1 MPDAS
6 ATRVTRLGLG
16 AKIFIAATL
25 SVAGVLGVTL
35 GLTSLQ
41 ANRTADESIRRALAG
56 VRRGVQAFLAGRTA
70 TFAGMS
76 AVSAEVPQFRERLLK
91 AAERS
96 NVLDQAEEHRRLLGA
111 AWVLIT
117 DEHGVLV
124 ARTDYPTEFDIDLSP
139 GALIAGALS
148 GDETSGAWVDERRR
162 KLFMAVAVPLR
173 ASPQAAPQGSL
184 IAAYAID
191 DTLAHQIRQAT
202 TTDVVFFA
210 LDTLNRPYIV
220 GSTLPRE
227 TVEPALVADT
237 GAMAALTRD
246 TAGTELAADVDGERL
261 IGLASPIRSA
271 GGDAFGGFV
280 AFRSHERELGAFRAL
295 QHTIGF
301 SLALGLLLALASA
314 YVLARQIAGP
324 IRRLALATRRVQDGD
339 YSVEIGVPS
348 GDEIGMLSQA
358 FQSLVADL
366 KEKAK
371 LVEYMMATSGA
382 AATEQ
387 LKSTRPSI
395 GAATGSGLRPGTLFA
410 NRYEVKEVLGMGGM
424 GVVYRAFDRE
434 LQEAVA
440 IKALRPEALVGSGVA
455 LERFKQEIRLARKIT
470 HRNVVR
476 TYDLGEVN
484 GMYYLT
490 MEYVE
495 GTSLKQ
501 LIGTRGPLPVSV
513 TLTIG
518 KQLCRALEV
527 AHEQGVIHRDI
538 KPQNMV
544 VEPSGVLKVMDFG
557 IARLANRS
565 KDEGLTKDG
574 MSIGT
579 PDYMSPEHLSGRE
592 LDARSDLYSAGVVL
606 FECLTRR
613 LPFDAE
619 TTFALIA
626 KHLEEEP
633 PDPRTINPDVPEAL
647 AQVILKAMAK
657 EPADRYQTAVQMHD
671 ALAAIG

>member
-1 MPDAS
+1 MRWMAL
-6 ATRVTRLGLG
+6 RLGLR

-25 SVAGVLGVTL
+25 SVVGVLGVTL
-35 GLTSLQ
+35 GLTSLV

-91 AAERS
+91 ASARS
-96 NVLDQAEEHRRLLGA
+96 NVLDQAEQYRRLLHA

-124 ARTDYPTEFDIDLSP
+124 ARTDYPTESDIDLSR
-139 GALIAGALS
+139 GALIANALS
-148 GDETSGAWVDERRR
+148 GDETSGAWLDEPRR

-173 ASPQAAPQGSL
+173 ASPQAPPQGSL
-184 IAAYAID
+184 VAAYSLD
-191 DTLAHQIRQAT
+191 DTLAHQIKQAT

-210 LDTLNRPYIV
+210 LDTLKRPYIV
-220 GSTLPRE
+220 GSTVPRDA
-227 TVEPALVADT
+227 VEPALVADT
-237 GAMAALTRD
+237 QAIAALPRD
-246 TAGTELAADVDGERL
+246 SAGTELTADVDGERL
-261 IGLASPIRSA
+261 IGLASPVRSA

-295 QHTIGF
+295 QRTIGF
-301 SLALGLLLALASA
+301 ALVLGLLLALASS
-314 YVLARQIAGP
+314 YVLAHQIAGP

-339 YSVEIGVPS
+339 YSVDIDAPA

-358 FQSLVADL
+358 FQSLVSDL
-366 KEKAK
+366 KEKAR
-371 LVEYMMATSGA
+371 LVDYMMATSGA
-382 AATEQ
+382 APAEP
-387 LKSTRPSI
+387 LGSARPSL
-395 GAATGSGLRPGTLFA
+395 APPRDALRPGTLFA
-410 NRYEVKEVLGMGGM
+410 NRYEVKEVLGVGGM

-434 LQEAVA
+434 LQEPVA

-455 LERFKQEIRLARKIT
+455 LDRFKQEIRLARKIA

-484 GMYYLT
+484 GTYYLT

-495 GTSLKQ
+495 GRSLKQ
-501 LIGTRGPLPVSV
+501 LIATRGPLPVPV

-538 KPQNMV
+538 KPQNIV

-565 KDEGLTKDG
+565 KDEGLTKEG
-574 MSIGT
+574 MAIGT
-579 PDYMSPEHLSGRE
+579 PDYMSPEQLAGKE
-592 LDARSDLYSAGVVL
+592 LDARSDLYAVGVVL

-613 LPFDAE
+613 LPFEAD
-619 TTFALIA
+619 TTYSLIA
-626 KHLEEEP
+626 KQLGQAA
-633 PDPRTINPDVPEAL
+633 PDPRTINPDVPEGL

-657 EPADRYQTAVQMHD
+657 EPADRYQAAVQMHD

>member
-6 ATRVTRLGLG
+6 ATRPARLGLG

-25 SVAGVLGVTL
+25 SVTGVLGVTL
-35 GLTSLQ
+35 GLTSVQ
-41 ANRTADESIRRALAG
+41 AERTADEAIRRGLGG

-76 AVSAEVPQFRERLLK
+76 TVSAEVPQFRERLLK
-91 AAERS
+91 ASQRG

-124 ARTDYPTEFDIDLSP
+124 ARTDYPAESDIDLSR
-139 GALIAGALS
+139 GALIANALS
-148 GDETSGAWVDERRR
+148 GDESSGAWLDERRR

-184 IAAYAID
+184 VAAYAID
-191 DTLAHQIRQAT
+191 DTLARQIKQAT

-227 TVEPALVADT
+227 AVEPALVADT
-237 GAMAALTRD
+237 TTMTALARD
-246 TAGTELAADVDGERL
+246 TAGTELSAEVEGEHL

-271 GGDAFGGFV
+271 GGDAFGGFI
-280 AFRSHERELGAFRAL
+280 AFRSHDRELGEFRVL
-295 QHTIGF
+295 RHTIGF

-324 IRRLALATRRVQDGD
+324 IRRLALATRRVEDGD
-339 YSVEIGVPS
+339 YSVEIDVNA

-371 LVEYMMATSGA
+371 LVEYMMATSGGA
-382 AATEQ
+382 PTEALPATRKA
-387 LKSTRPSI
+387 LPSPRD
-395 GAATGSGLRPGTLFA
+395 ALRPGTLFA

-434 LQEAVA
+434 LREPVA
-440 IKALRPEALVGSGVA
+440 IKALRPEMLAGGGVA
-455 LERFKQEIRLARKIT
+455 LERFKQEIRLARKIA

-501 LIGTRGPLPVSV
+501 LISTRGPLPVSV

-527 AHEQGVIHRDI
+527 AHEEGVIHRDI

-579 PDYMSPEHLSGRE
+579 PDYMSPEHLSGQA

-633 PDPRTINPDVPEAL
+633 PDPRTVNPDVPEAL

-657 EPADRYQTAVQMHD
+657 ERADRYQTAVQMHD

>member
-6 ATRVTRLGLG
+6 ATRPARFGLG

-25 SVAGVLGVTL
+25 SVTGVLGVTL
-35 GLTSLQ
+35 GLTSVQ
-41 ANRTADESIRRALAG
+41 AERTADEAIRRGLRG

-76 AVSAEVPQFRERLLK
+76 GVSAEVPQFRERLLK
-91 AAERS
+91 TSQRG

-124 ARTDYPTEFDIDLSP
+124 ARTDYPAESDIDLSR
-139 GALIAGALS
+139 GALIANALS
-148 GDETSGAWVDERRR
+148 GDESSGAWLDERRR

-173 ASPQAAPQGSL
+173 ASPQAASQGSL
-184 IAAYAID
+184 VAAYAID
-191 DTLAHQIRQAT
+191 DTLARQIKQAT

-210 LDTLNRPYIV
+210 LDTLSRPYIV

-227 TVEPALVADT
+227 AVEPALVADT
-237 GAMAALTRD
+237 TTMTTLARD
-246 TAGTELAADVDGERL
+246 SAGTELSAQVEGEHL

-271 GGDAFGGFV
+271 GGDTFGGFI
-280 AFRSHERELGAFRAL
+280 AFRSHDRELGEFRVL

-324 IRRLALATRRVQDGD
+324 IRRLALATRRVEDGD
-339 YSVEIGVPS
+339 YSVEIDVPA

-371 LVEYMMATSGA
+371 LVEYMMATSGGA
-382 AATEQ
+382 PTEALPATRMA
-387 LKSTRPSI
+387 LPPPRD
-395 GAATGSGLRPGTLFA
+395 ALRPGTLFA

-434 LQEAVA
+434 LREPVA
-440 IKALRPEALVGSGVA
+440 IKALRPELLAGGGVA
-455 LERFKQEIRLARKIT
+455 LERFKQEIRLARKIA

-495 GTSLKQ
+495 GKSLKE
-501 LIGTRGPLPVSV
+501 LIATRGPLPVSV

-538 KPQNMV
+538 KPQNIV

-557 IARLANRS
+557 IARLENRS
-565 KDEGLTKDG
+565 KDEGLTKEG

-579 PDYMSPEHLSGRE
+579 PDYMSPEQLSGRE

-613 LPFDAE
+613 LPFEAD
-619 TTFALIA
+619 TTYGLIA
-626 KHLEEEP
+626 KQLEEEA
-633 PDPRTINPDVPEAL
+633 PDPRTFNPDVPEAL
-647 AQVILKAMAK
+647 ARLVLKAMAK
-657 EPADRYQTAVQMHD
+657 ETGARYQTAAEMHD

>member
-1 MPDAS
+1 MLDAS
-6 ATRVTRLGLG
+6 ATRIARIGLG
-16 AKIFIAATL
+16 AKIFTAATL

-124 ARTDYPTEFDIDLSP
+124 ARTDYPTESDIDLSR

-162 KLFMAVAVPLR
+162 KLVMAVAVPLR

-227 TVEPALVADT
+227 AVEPALVADT

-280 AFRSHERELGAFRAL
+280 AFRSHERELGAFRVL

-382 AATEQ
+382 APTEPVR
-387 LKSTRPSI
+387 SARPSS
-395 GAATGSGLRPGTLFA
+395 APRDALRPGTVFA

-434 LQEAVA
+434 LREAVA
-440 IKALRPEALVGSGVA
+440 IKTLRPEALAGDGVA
-455 LERFKQEIRLARKIT
+455 LERFKQEIRLARKIA

-484 GMYYLT
+484 GLYYLT

-501 LIGTRGPLPVSV
+501 LIATRGPLPVPV

-538 KPQNMV
+538 KPQNIV

-565 KDEGLTKDG
+565 KDEGLTKEG

-579 PDYMSPEHLSGRE
+579 PDYVSPEQLSGMA

-613 LPFDAE
+613 LPFEAD
-619 TTFALIA
+619 TTYGLIA
-626 KHLEEEP
+626 KQVEGAP
-633 PDPRTINPDVPEAL
+633 ADPRTLNQDVSEAL
-647 AQVILKAMAK
+647 AQVILRAMAK
-657 EPADRYQTAVQMHD
+657 EPVDRYHTAAQMHD

>member
-6 ATRVTRLGLG
+6 ATRIARIGLG

-124 ARTDYPTEFDIDLSP
+124 ARTDYPTESDIDLSP

-191 DTLAHQIRQAT
+191 DTLAHQ
-202 TTDVVFFA
+202 
-210 LDTLNRPYIV
+210 
-220 GSTLPRE
+220 
-227 TVEPALVADT
+227 
-237 GAMAALTRD
+237 
-246 TAGTELAADVDGERL
+246 

-382 AATEQ
+382 APTEQ

-501 LIGTRGPLPVSV
+501 LISTRGPLPVSV

-527 AHEQGVIHRDI
+527 AHEEGVIHRDI

-579 PDYMSPEHLSGRE
+579 PDYMSPEHLSGKE

-647 AQVILKAMAK
+647 AQVTLRAMAK